1 MNSCGDAVCFGNFR
15 AYEPMLLSIHNP
27 NGGRHMQRIRVFFGI
42 AVAAAILVSIPA
54 YSRQGTPSTQKTLT
68 EKTFTGQLS
77 KIDTAAK
84 LIAVKGP
91 DQKDM
96 IFNYSDDTQVISP
109 DKTVQG
115 LSGKTGAQ
123 LRISYREERGS
134 NMATKIELIEKQ

>member
-1 MNSCGDAVCFGNFR
+1 MK
-15 AYEPMLLSIHNP
+15 
-27 NGGRHMQRIRVFFGI
+27 RIRGFFG
-42 AVAAAILVSIPA
+42 VALTAALVSIPVA
-54 YSRQGTPSTQKTLT
+54 YSQQAPNPAERQQTPSPADRATA
-68 EKTFTGQLS
+68 EKTFSGQLS
-77 KIDTAAK
+77 KVDTSAK

-96 IFNYSDDTQVISP
+96 MFNYNDDTQVISP

-134 NMATKIELIEKQ
+134 NMATKIELLETK

>member
-1 MNSCGDAVCFGNFR
+1 MK
-15 AYEPMLLSIHNP
+15 
-27 NGGRHMQRIRVFFGI
+27 RISVFLG
-42 AVAAAILVSIPA
+42 VALTAALLVSIPVA
-54 YSRQGTPSTQKTLT
+54 YSRQAPTPTERQQTPAPAPADKATA
-68 EKTFTGQLS
+68 EKTFSGQLS
-77 KIDTAAK
+77 KVDTSAK

-96 IFNYSDDTQVISP
+96 MFNYNDETQVISP

-134 NMATKIELIEKQ
+134 NVATKIELLEK

>member
-1 MNSCGDAVCFGNFR
+1 MK
-15 AYEPMLLSIHNP
+15 
-27 NGGRHMQRIRVFFGI
+27 RISVFFG
-42 AVAAAILVSIPA
+42 VALTAALLVSIPVA
-54 YSRQGTPSTQKTLT
+54 YSRQAPTPTERQQTPSPADKATA
-68 EKTFTGQLS
+68 EKTFSGQLS
-77 KIDTAAK
+77 KVDTSAK

-96 IFNYSDDTQVISP
+96 MFNYNDDTQVISP

-134 NMATKIELIEKQ
+134 NMATKIELLEK

>member
-1 MNSCGDAVCFGNFR
+1 
-15 AYEPMLLSIHNP
+15 
-27 NGGRHMQRIRVFFGI
+27 MQRMRVFFGI
-42 AVAAAILVSIPA
+42 ALAAVILVSIPA
-54 YSRQGTPSTQKTLT
+54 YSWQATPSTEKTLS

-77 KIDTAAK
+77 KVDTAAR

-96 IFNYSDDTQVISP
+96 MFNYNDDTQVISP

-115 LSGKTGAQ
+115 LSGKSGAQ

-134 NMATKIELIEKQ
+134 NMATKIELIEK

>member
-1 MNSCGDAVCFGNFR
+1 
-15 AYEPMLLSIHNP
+15 
-27 NGGRHMQRIRVFFGI
+27 
-42 AVAAAILVSIPA
+42 
-54 YSRQGTPSTQKTLT
+54 
-68 EKTFTGQLS
+68 LS
-77 KIDTAAK
+77 KVDTAAK
-84 LIAVKGP
+84 LIAVRGP

-134 NMATKIELIEKQ
+134 NIATKIELMEKQ

>member
-1 MNSCGDAVCFGNFR
+1 MEVD
-15 AYEPMLLSIHNP
+15 MK
-27 NGGRHMQRIRVFFGI
+27 RIRVLFGVALT
-42 AVAAAILVSIPA
+42 AVVLVSIPVA
-54 YSRQGTPSTQKTLT
+54 YSRQAAPGPAERQAPAQADKATA
-68 EKTFTGQLS
+68 EKTFSGQLS
-77 KIDTAAK
+77 KVDTSAK

-96 IFNYSDDTQVISP
+96 MFNYNDDTQVISP

-134 NMATKIELIEKQ
+134 NMATKIELVEK

>member
-1 MNSCGDAVCFGNFR
+1 MEVD
-15 AYEPMLLSIHNP
+15 MK
-27 NGGRHMQRIRVFFGI
+27 RIRVLFGVALT
-42 AVAAAILVSIPA
+42 AVVLVSIPVA
-54 YSRQGTPSTQKTLT
+54 YSRQAAPTPAPAERQAPAQADKATA
-68 EKTFTGQLS
+68 EKTFSGQLS
-77 KIDTAAK
+77 KVDTSAK

-96 IFNYSDDTQVISP
+96 MFNYNDDTQVISP

-134 NMATKIELIEKQ
+134 NVATKIELVEK

>member
-1 MNSCGDAVCFGNFR
+1 MKGIS
-15 AYEPMLLSIHNP
+15 
-27 NGGRHMQRIRVFFGI
+27 VFSGI
-42 AVAAAILVSIPA
+42 ALAAVILVSIPA
-54 YSRQGTPSTQKTLT
+54 YSRQATPSTEKAAA
-68 EKTFTGQLS
+68 EKTFSGQLS
-77 KIDTAAK
+77 KVDTSAK

-96 IFNYSDDTQVISP
+96 MFNYNDDTQVVSP

-134 NMATKIELIEKQ
+134 NIATKIELLEK